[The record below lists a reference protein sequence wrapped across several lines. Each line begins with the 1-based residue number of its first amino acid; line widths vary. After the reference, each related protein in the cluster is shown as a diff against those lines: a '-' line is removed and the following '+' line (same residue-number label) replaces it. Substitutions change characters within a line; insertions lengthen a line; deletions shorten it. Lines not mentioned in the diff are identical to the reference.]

1 MSEPL
6 AWALYFKG
14 GHLREVTTDKDR
26 PAEFLRY
33 ASVNNSGAYVVP
45 LGPIETPV
53 VRQFCHLH
61 RGDAIAN
68 APAPNYRVVC
78 PSCEAF
84 HAQE

>member
-1 MSEPL
+1 MSEL
-6 AWALYFKG
+6 TDK
-14 GHLREVTTDKDR
+14 LREGVK
-26 PAEFLRY
+26 LRF
-33 ASVNNSGAYVVP
+33 NRVP
-45 LGPIETPV
+45 LEDFIRMCQQAADRIDELEAQAKQPV
-53 VRQFCHLH
+53 IVRQFCTMH